1 VITLTF
7 NKVKYSNL
15 ADFYYNCKVLPIL
28 NGEADMTVLEH
39 HYYFHLPSKTF
50 YTVRRPSSWG
60 PHFATFAFRRAIFE
74 SGIRYPDN
82 SMAEDY
88 AFAEFAL
95 EAGYQYVVPL
105 FPFLSF
111 LSSRSLRK
119 RQFREV
125 VNFFIHVAFVC

>member
-1 VITLTF
+1 
-7 NKVKYSNL
+7 
-15 ADFYYNCKVLPIL
+15 
-28 NGEADMTVLEH
+28 MTVLEH

-105 FPFLSF
+105 PLLPLLSP
-111 LSSRSLRK
+111 SSPPKKAIPRSR
-119 RQFREV
+119 
-125 VNFFIHVAFVC
+125 